1 MKKYLFALLI
11 VAPLIVGCNA
21 LSKLTMFELPFTQS
35 ITIPAM
41 PASNTPVPL
50 AISGIKTNIDSVL
63 NSLKLSSDLIQ
74 KVTLKEM
81 EFTLT
86 SPTDG
91 NLNFIKSVEIYITAE
106 GLDDVKIASSGDV
119 SDNSKNLVLTAADV
133 DLKDFILKD
142 EFGLKVITTTDKAT
156 LVEQKIDISFNFL
169 VDLKILG
176 L

>member
-63 NSLKLSSDLIQ
+63 NSLSLSSDLIQ
-74 KVTLKEM
+74 KVTLKKM